1 MNNVIFVT
9 ERNSFENLL
18 NTSGCLSLGIVL
30 SRDNIFEKLAAGD
43 KIKEH
48 IMALN
53 WLLIKK
59 ESESK

>member
-9 ERNSFENLL
+9 ERNGFENLL

-30 SRDNIFEKLAAGD
+30 SRDNIFEKLATGD

-48 IMALN
+48 IMALKLVIN
-53 WLLIKK
+53 QKGVGQ
-59 ESESK
+59 